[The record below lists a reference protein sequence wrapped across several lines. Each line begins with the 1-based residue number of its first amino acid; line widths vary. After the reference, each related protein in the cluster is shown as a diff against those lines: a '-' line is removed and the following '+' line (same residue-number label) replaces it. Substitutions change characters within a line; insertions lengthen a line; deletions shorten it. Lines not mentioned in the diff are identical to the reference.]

1 MEEKQELKV
10 HGSFVGVLRKEDG
23 TVTTTRKDNMILDCG
38 YDFIADAIGNSN
50 ATRPNAMD
58 SIAVGTSAMAVSA
71 QQTSLYSRLMT
82 KKATY
87 QHVQGAKVFSIST
100 KFGEGEATGAIC
112 EACVCGSAG
121 LLDRIVFPVVNKG
134 ENDTYEVTFTF
145 TMS

>member
-23 TVTTTRKDNMILDCG
+23 TVTTTRKDNMILNCG
-38 YDFIADAIGNSN
+38 YDFIADAIGK
-50 ATRPNAMD
+50 TDGRPDAMNK
-58 SIAVGTSAMAVSA
+58 IAVGTSDMSVDASQKGLAE
-71 QQTSLYSRLMT
+71 LLLT

-87 QHVQGAKVFSIST
+87 QHVQGTKVFSIST
-100 KFGEGEATGAIC
+100 KFGKGEATGAIC
-112 EACVCGSAG
+112 EACVCGNAG